1 MRIPSMDEVY
11 DKAVLTKQL
20 AALILVILFSVTSIF
35 AQETNPKQ
43 LNWENPIVTVDD
55 IQYELVS
62 VDDWGIAEIKHV
74 RFNKQGEIVETGTL
88 VNNKPHGKWK
98 SYDPRT
104 GDVLATAYYYRG
116 SRQKLEATAHD
127 GKTYTVVY
135 KNNSLLPD
143 SQRIAYVQITGF

>member
-1 MRIPSMDEVY
+1 MRIPSMKEAH
-11 DKAVLTKQL
+11 DKAFLTKVV
-20 AALILVILFSVTSIF
+20 ATLILVILFSVTSVF
-35 AQETNPKQ
+35 AQNSNPKQ
-43 LNWENPIVTVDD
+43 LTWENPIITIDD

-62 VDDWGIAEIKHV
+62 VDEWGVAEIKHV
-74 RFNKQGEIVETGTL
+74 RFNEQGDVIETGTL
-88 VNNKPHGKWK
+88 VNHKPHGTWK
-98 SYDPRT
+98 SYDPQT

-116 SRQKLEATAHD
+116 SRQKLEAKAHD